1 MAEKLDQGALADQPP
16 TTEDT
21 DMGIYKITY
30 SEKYRR
36 ATLHNHGCNFRCR
49 GCTYK
54 LKRNPRPAQ
63 FPTAQAIHDCL
74 RELDLDAV
82 HFMGGE
88 PTTNAQLPN
97 LLAFC
102 KRELG
107 VTTRLGHTNG
117 SGLVLEN
124 LDGSNVSF
132 KVFDD
137 QLHREYTGHP
147 AAPLLE
153 NFRRSYEAGL
163 EMKAST
169 VFNPDFGGLDQVEK
183 VAAFVGGLDRR
194 IPFHVLGY
202 IPVPGAS
209 WRRPT
214 REELDRAVAA
224 ARRYLDAVTCS
235 HFTPEEAKDF
245 QRRDDRFAVRQ
256 VL

>member
-1 MAEKLDQGALADQPP
+1 MAV
-16 TTEDT
+16 
-21 DMGIYKITY
+21 YKITY
-30 SEKYRR
+30 AEKYKR
-36 ATLHNHGCNFRCR
+36 ATLHNYGCNFRCR

-54 LKRNPRPAQ
+54 LKQNPRPKQ
-63 FPTAQAIHDCL
+63 FPTIEAIHDCL
-74 RELDLDAV
+74 RGLDLDAV

-88 PTTNAQLPN
+88 PTTNPQLHS

-137 QLHREYTGHP
+137 QLHREYTGHS
-147 AAPLLE
+147 AAPLFE

-163 EMKAST
+163 EMRAST
-169 VFNPDFGGLDQVEK
+169 VFNPDFGGVEQVEK
-183 VAAFVGGLDRR
+183 VAAFVGGLDRG

-202 IPVPGAS
+202 IPVPGAP
-209 WRRPT
+209 WHRPT
-214 REELDRAVAA
+214 DEEMEQAVGI
-224 ARRYLDAVTCS
+224 ARRCLDTVTFS
-235 HFTPEEAKDF
+235 HFTSEQAKDLE
-245 QRRDDRFAVRQ
+245 QRDDRFAVRQ

>member
-1 MAEKLDQGALADQPP
+1 MA
-16 TTEDT
+16 
-21 DMGIYKITY
+21 IYKITY

-36 ATLHNHGCNFRCR
+36 ATLHNSGCNFHCR
-49 GCTYK
+49 GCTYR
-54 LKRNPRPAQ
+54 LKKQTRPTS
-63 FPTAQAIHDCL
+63 FPAIQQIRDCL
-74 RELDLDAV
+74 RRIAPESV

-88 PTTNAQLPN
+88 PTTNPQLPE

-117 SGLVLEN
+117 SGLVLDN

-137 QLHREYTGHP
+137 ELHQQYTGCSVLP
-147 AAPLLE
+147 ALD
-153 NFRRSYEAGL
+153 NFRRSYEAGI
-163 EMKAST
+163 EMRAST
-169 VFNPDFGGLDQVEK
+169 VFIPDFGGLDQVDQ
-183 VAAFVGGLDRR
+183 VAAFVAGVDRE

-202 IPVPGAS
+202 IPVPGAP

-214 REELDRAVAA
+214 DEEMSEAVHV
-224 ARRYLDAVTCS
+224 ARRYLNHVTFS
-235 HFTPEEAKDF
+235 HFTSEQAKDLT
-245 QRRDDRFAVRQ
+245 QRDERFAVEQ

>member
-1 MAEKLDQGALADQPP
+1 MPF
-16 TTEDT
+16 
-21 DMGIYKITY
+21 YKITY
-30 SEKYRR
+30 AEKYRR
-36 ATLHNHGCNFRCR
+36 ATLHHWGCNFRCQ

-54 LKRNPRPAQ
+54 LKRSQRPRQ
-63 FPTAQAIHDCL
+63 FLAIEAIHDCL
-74 RELDLDAV
+74 RSLDLDAV

-88 PTTNAQLPN
+88 PTTNPQLPN

-137 QLHREYTGHP
+137 HLHREYTGHS
-147 AAPLLE
+147 AAPLFE

-169 VFNPDFGGLDQVEK
+169 VFNPDFGGVEQVEK
-183 VAAFVGGLDRR
+183 VAAFVGGLDRG

-202 IPVPGAS
+202 IPVPGAP

-214 REELDRAVAA
+214 DEEMEQAVAI
-224 ARRYLDAVTCS
+224 ARRCLDAVTFS
-235 HFTPEEAKDF
+235 HFTSEQAKDLE
-245 QRRDDRFAVRQ
+245 QRDDRFAVRQ

>member
-1 MAEKLDQGALADQPP
+1 MA
-16 TTEDT
+16 
-21 DMGIYKITY
+21 IYKITY
-30 SEKYRR
+30 SDAYRR
-36 ATLHNHGCNFRCR
+36 ATLHNWGCNFRCR

-54 LKRNPRPAQ
+54 LKPNPRPAQ
-63 FPTAQAIHDCL
+63 FLTVDAIRDCL
-74 RELDLDAV
+74 RRLDLDAV

-88 PTTNAQLPN
+88 PTTNPQLPE

-117 SGLVLEN
+117 SGLVLED

-132 KVFDD
+132 KAFDD
-137 QLHREYTGHP
+137 GLHRQYTGRSVLP
-147 AAPLLE
+147 SLD

-169 VFNPDFGGLDQVEK
+169 VFNPDLGGLEQVGK
-183 VAAFVGGLDRR
+183 VAAFVGGLDRS

-202 IPVPGAS
+202 IPVPGAP

-214 REELDRAVAA
+214 DEEMEQAVGT
-224 ARRYLDAVTCS
+224 ARCYLHSVTFS
-235 HFTPEEAKDF
+235 HFTSDQAKDLR
-245 QRRDDRFAVRQ
+245 QRDERFAVRQ